1 MSMVIRNNIS
11 ALRILNIMNQ
21 HSSALT
27 KSMLRLSS
35 GRRINSAADDPSGY
49 AISQRMQVQ
58 IRSLDQAAR
67 NAQNGMSLL
76 KVSEGAVSS
85 TVDILKTLKEK
96 VLNAAN
102 DTNSDADRRI
112 IQKELDQAIDQINDN
127 ASVSFN
133 GKTLMDGSL
142 NKQIGTATTSVFT
155 NQKLGT
161 ATIAGSAL
169 TSLAD
174 RNGNTLDIKSTDKIK
189 ISFVQNGKTFTTSY
203 DVGNTTL
210 ADIFS
215 NATSAAGIAGYGF
228 SGTQQAGSFIGVDA
242 TGVSTYTADG
252 TSAFSVAAASSG
264 VTGQISGFTIS
275 VSGKDGNIKKSINEK
290 LDGFSE
296 SIRAQNRSGDNAL
309 SLQIGTKSNQSITT
323 ALTDMRAQALG
334 LQGTDPVTGLTKN
347 IDVTTR
353 EGANAAISVFDS
365 AIAKALD
372 EQTNIGAVES
382 RLDYTVSNLTTA
394 SENLTAAESTIGDVN
409 MAKEIMEYTKHN
421 ILMQAAQAMLA
432 QANQSSMSIL
442 SLLK

>member
-27 KSMLRLSS
+27 KSMQRLSS

-112 IQKELDQAIDQINDN
+112 IQKELDQAMDQINDN
-127 ASVSFN
+127 ANVSFN
-133 GKTLMDGSL
+133 GKPLMDGSL

-155 NQKLGT
+155 NQKLGM

-174 RNGNTLDIKSTDKIK
+174 RNGNTLDIKSTDTIK

-203 DVGNTTL
+203 AVGNTTL
-210 ADIFS
+210 ADVFS
-215 NATSAAGIAGYGF
+215 NATSSAGTAGYGF
-228 SGTQQAGSFIGVDA
+228 SATQQAGSFIGVDA

-296 SIRAQNRSGDNAL
+296 SIRAQNKSGDNAL

-432 QANQSSMSIL
+432 QANQSSLSIL

>member
-228 SGTQQAGSFIGVDA
+228 SGTPQAGSFIGVDA